1 MSLFARP
8 STRLGW
14 RLAALLLAAA
24 APLLA
29 QQPPSRGSRHVFGNP
44 NVWQY
49 APSRVYHVENYRIRL
64 KIFERQ
70 GRIAGAET
78 VTLRPFANH
87 FQRFYL
93 DSSGLAIQS
102 VERLPAAA
110 AAAAIPLHFV
120 RTDPKLWI
128 TLDRPAARGQTL
140 RIRIFY
146 SAAPHGRGLTFIRPT
161 ARHPQLWEVWS
172 YGWPENNHYWFPCWD
187 YPNDKATSETII
199 TVPAGQLVV
208 SNGHL
213 AGVRHEGAW
222 TEYDWVESVPH
233 SSYLISIAAGTFR
246 EIQQHLGT
254 LPVDYFVPPYVSPA
268 RALRSFHLT
277 PDMIAF
283 YAHVYGVPYPYGKYA
298 QVAAHHFGGGLEN
311 ISATTLTDTTLHS
324 ARADP
329 DFPSTELVAHELAHQ
344 WFGDLVTERS
354 WASVWLS
361 EGFATYSAALYLDHH
376 QGPKAYRYQIWLD
389 QNAARNEDLHQY
401 RRPMVDRHY
410 LRPWGMMG
418 ATTYQKG
425 AAVLAMMR
433 DVLDRGLTG
442 RAPPAVPSPQEPFFR
457 SLQRYLQVHRAR
469 NVDDADL
476 LAAIRRATGQNLHW
490 FFHEWIYRGGF
501 PQYRVRADY
510 RPADRSEAVTIRQT
524 QERNAVTPLFRMP
537 IELGFDGADG
547 QRKLVTVED
556 RERQQTFVIPLGF
569 QPRFIAFDPHD
580 RIYKTLDFPQPLASL
595 AAAAQS
601 APAMMTRLW
610 AAQQLGQRGASN
622 RQKAVAALQ
631 PVLARDP
638 FYGVRIM
645 AAQSLGRLGGAAA
658 EKILLASLGQRNSRV
673 RAAAVTAL
681 GRLHDPA
688 VFAALKR
695 ELAADRSYA
704 VQAAAA
710 RALGQAH
717 APGTFAV
724 LAAAIRQHPSR
735 YVLPGLMAGLAAT
748 GDPRAQAVLEH
759 LAATTTGRAH
769 YMALRLLHRP
779 IPPPR

>member
-1 MSLFARP
+1 MSSLARLC
-8 STRLGW
+8 RGVGW
-14 RLAALLLAAA
+14 PLLALLLAAA
-24 APLLA
+24 PPLRA
-29 QQPPSRGSRHVFGNP
+29 QQAPPPPGRRVFGNP
-44 NVWQY
+44 RVWQY
-49 APSRVYHVENYRIRL
+49 APSRAYHVENYRIRL
-64 KIFERQ
+64 KIFERE

-78 VTLRPFANH
+78 ITLRPFAGH

-93 DSSGLAIQS
+93 NSSGLAIAS
-102 VERLPAAA
+102 VQRLPGAGPG
-110 AAAAIPLHFV
+110 IPLRFA
-120 RTDPKLWI
+120 RADPKLWI
-128 TLDRPAARGQTL
+128 TLDRPAARGQTV
-140 RIRIFY
+140 RIRIAY
-146 SAAPHGRGLTFIRPT
+146 SGAPHGRGLTFIRPT
-161 ARHPQLWEVWS
+161 ARHPRLWEVWS

-187 YPNDKATSETII
+187 YPNDKAASETLI

-213 AGVRHEGAW
+213 AGVRQQGAW
-222 TEYDWVESVPH
+222 TAYDWVESVPH

-246 EIQQHLGT
+246 EIQQHLGK
-254 LPVDYFVPPYVSPA
+254 LPVDYYVPRYVSPA

-283 YAHVYGVPYPYGKYA
+283 DAHIYGVPYPYGKYA

-324 ARADP
+324 ARADA
-329 DFPSTELVAHELAHQ
+329 DFSSTGLVSHELAHQ

-376 QGPKAYRYQIWLD
+376 QGPSAYRYQIWQD
-389 QNAARNEDLHQY
+389 QNAARAEDLRQY
-401 RRPMVDRHY
+401 RRPMVDYHY

-433 DVLDRGLTG
+433 AVLDRSLPGG
-442 RAPPAVPSPQEPFFR
+442 APPAVPSPQEPFFR
-457 SLQRYLQVHRAR
+457 SLRRYLQANRAR

-476 LAAIRRATGQNLHW
+476 LTAIRRTTGQNLHW
-490 FFHEWIYRGGF
+490 FFHEWVDRGGF
-501 PQYRVRADY
+501 PQYQVRADY
-510 RPADRSEAVTIRQT
+510 RPGDRSEAVTIRQT
-524 QERNAVTPLFRMP
+524 QARTAVTPLFRMP
-537 IELGFDGADG
+537 IELGFYGAPG
-547 QRKLVTVED
+547 QQKTVTVAD
-556 RERQQTFVIPLGF
+556 RGRRQRFLIPLGF
-569 QPRFIAFDPHD
+569 APRFIAFDPHD
-580 RIYKTLDFPQPLASL
+580 RIYKTLDFPQPAASL

-610 AAQQLGQRGASN
+610 AAQQLGQSGASD
-622 RQKAVAALQ
+622 RPLAVAALR

-638 FYGVRIM
+638 FYGVRIV
-645 AAQSLGRLGGAAA
+645 AAHALGRLGGRAA
-658 EKILLASLGQRNSRV
+658 EKILLASLAQPDSRV
-673 RAAAVTAL
+673 RAAVGTAL
-681 GRLHDPA
+681 GRFHDPA
-688 VFAALKR
+688 AFAALR
-695 ELAADRSYA
+695 QELAQDRSYA
-704 VQAAAA
+704 AQAAAA

-717 APGTFAV
+717 APGAFAL
-724 LAAAIRQHPSR
+724 LAAAIRDHPAR
-735 YVLPGLMAGLAAT
+735 YVLPGLMTGLAAT

-769 YMALRLLHRP
+769 YLALRLLHRP